1 MKPVKRHRSWKV
13 CPACSSRATK
23 MFDFGT
29 GLYRCQVC
37 SHRYSDPAGR
47 SLVDKKYKF
56 KILLGTSEQ
65 YEYTVMGDS
74 LSQINLHVLEKISHY
89 DKNCE
94 RPVRVVKTPKGYPE
108 GTRSVVVAGYTRFD
122 GKRFRSIR
130 INMIRV

>member
-23 MFDFGT
+23 IFDFNSGR
-29 GLYRCQVC
+29 YRCQVC
-37 SHRYSDPAGR
+37 QHHYMDPSDR

-56 KILLGTSEQ
+56 KILLGSAEQ
-65 YEYTVMGDS
+65 YVYTVMGDS

-89 DKNCE
+89 DKSCK
-94 RPVRVVKTPKGYPE
+94 RPVRVVPTPKGYPK
-108 GTRSVVVAGYTRFD
+108 GTRSVTVAGYTRFD

-130 INMIRV
+130 INMIPE